1 MWFLWYFD
9 REQDH
14 CRIYVYPTS
23 LKTTTFHIEITWKN
37 RISTHFNYTT
47 VSEVC
52 AKFFCYWFPY
62 GMKMGGLRR
71 TMGNPSHFHA
81 LYLNSETKNPLH
93 ILLLPLFVV
102 KDASPM
108 SAFCEKEKI
117 MKIG

>member
-23 LKTTTFHIEITWKN
+23 LKTTTFHKRLHGN

-71 TMGNPSHFHA
+71 TM
-81 LYLNSETKNPLH
+81 
-93 ILLLPLFVV
+93 
-102 KDASPM
+102 
-108 SAFCEKEKI
+108 EKHKI

>member
-1 MWFLWYFD
+1 VASIIQPVKLS
-9 REQDH
+9 RCSEQLAGLSSEDLLNH
-14 CRIYVYPTS
+14 SHSTNVSHFVFPHGTS
-23 LKTTTFHIEITWKN
+23 
-37 RISTHFNYTT
+37 
-47 VSEVC
+47 
-52 AKFFCYWFPY
+52 
-62 GMKMGGLRR
+62 
-71 TMGNPSHFHA
+71 NPSHFHA